1 MFTSRQNLLYWVQ
14 ESCKQRGIWLF
25 DQKNVALFVHV
36 DYMPA
41 GRVLVTGKAS
51 GTMANTIELKQQIA
65 QGLYDGAFAKLYGAD
80 EKIVAAQR
88 ERYTQLIDRFAA
100 EFGADRTVRLYSA
113 PGRTE
118 IGGNHTDH
126 NNGVVL
132 AGSVNLDI
140 VAVVSPNN
148 ENIVRVKSHGFE
160 KIDDVDLSIRTP
172 QPREAEHSAALI
184 RGVAAGILNDGGK
197 VGGFDAYTTSNVLRG
212 SGLSSSA
219 AFEVCIGAIFRGEY
233 NNNDL
238 EKFSQVRIA
247 QIGQYAENVFF
258 GKPCGLMDE
267 TASAVGG
274 VVSIDFKDPSNP
286 VVRKVDFDFPATG
299 HTLCI
304 INSGADH
311 ADLTD
316 AYAAITNEMKS
327 VAACFG
333 KEVLRDV
340 DETTF
345 RATIPELR
353 KALGDRAVLRA
364 IHFFD
369 ENRRAV
375 QEAQA
380 LEKGDFAAFLAL
392 VRASGLSSSLYLQ
405 NTFAP
410 SDPRQQAIPMVLW
423 AAEEVLQGTGAV
435 RVHGGGFAGT
445 VQAFVPNDKLPAFLD
460 AMERLL
466 GRDMCHMLS
475 IRPEGG
481 CLVAG

>member
-1 MFTSRQNLLYWVQ
+1 ML
-14 ESCKQRGIWLF
+14 SCKTLI
-25 DQKNVALFVHV
+25 DQLSGGMWDKRLNHLYCCNGSEALEAVRARAVEAVKRYQALFS
-36 DYMPA
+36 A
-41 GRVLVTGKAS
+41 GDD
-51 GTMANTIELKQQIA
+51 A
-65 QGLYDGAFAKLYGAD
+65 Q
-80 EKIVAAQR
+80 AA
-88 ERYTQLIDRFAA
+88 LF
-100 EFGADRTVRLYSA
+100 SS

-118 IGGNHTDH
+118 LGGNHTDH
-126 NNGVVL
+126 QHGCVL
-132 AGSVNLDI
+132 AASVNMDMLA
-140 VAVVSPNN
+140 VAAPNGTAL
-148 ENIVRVKSHGFE
+148 VRIHSEGYPVLT
-160 KIDDVDLSIRTP
+160 VDLSSLSP
-172 QPREAEHSAALI
+172 AEDERETSAALV
-184 RGVAAGILNDGGK
+184 RGVAARMAELGQ
-197 VGGFDAYTTSNVLRG
+197 VPAGFDAYVCSSVPAG

-219 AFEVCIGAIFRGEY
+219 AYEVLVGTIF
-233 NNNDL
+233 NVLFCN
-238 EKFSQVRIA
+238 QVFTPVQVA

-274 VVSIDFKDPSNP
+274 VVSIDFQDPAAP
-286 VVRKVDFDFPATG
+286 VVRKVNFDFSATG

-380 LEKGDFAAFLAL
+380 LEQGDFAAFLAL
-392 VRASGLSSSLYLQ
+392 VRASGMSSSLYLQ

-410 SDPRQQAIPMVLW
+410 SDPRQQAIPLVLW

-445 VQAFVPNDKLPAFLD
+445 VQAFVPNDRLPDFLT

-466 GRDMCHMLS
+466 GPGMCHMLS

-481 CLVAG
+481 CLAAG

>member
-1 MFTSRQNLLYWVQ
+1 ML
-14 ESCKQRGIWLF
+14 SCKTLIDQLSGGMWDKRLNHLYCCNGGEALEAVRARAVEAVKRYQTLF
-25 DQKNVALFVHV
+25 SAGDDAQAALF
-36 DYMPA
+36 
-41 GRVLVTGKAS
+41 S
-51 GTMANTIELKQQIA
+51 
-65 QGLYDGAFAKLYGAD
+65 
-80 EKIVAAQR
+80 
-88 ERYTQLIDRFAA
+88 
-100 EFGADRTVRLYSA
+100 S

-118 IGGNHTDH
+118 LGGNHTDH
-126 NNGVVL
+126 QHGCVL
-132 AGSVNLDI
+132 AASVNMDMLA
-140 VAVVSPNN
+140 VAAPNGTAL
-148 ENIVRVKSHGFE
+148 VRIHSEGYPVLT
-160 KIDDVDLSIRTP
+160 VDLSSLSP
-172 QPREAEHSAALI
+172 AEDERETSAALV
-184 RGVAAGILNDGGK
+184 RGVAARMAELGQSPA
-197 VGGFDAYTTSNVLRG
+197 GFDAYVCSSVPAG

-219 AFEVCIGAIFRGEY
+219 AYEVLVGTIF
-233 NNNDL
+233 NVLFCN
-238 EKFSQVRIA
+238 QVFTPVQVA

-274 VVSIDFKDPSNP
+274 VVSIDFQDPAAP
-286 VVRKVDFDFPATG
+286 AVRKVNFDFSATG

-316 AYAAITNEMKS
+316 AYAAITSEMKS

-333 KEVLRDV
+333 KAVLRDV
-340 DETTF
+340 DEAAF

-364 IHFFD
+364 IHFFA
-369 ENRRAV
+369 ENRRAA

-380 LEKGDFAAFLAL
+380 LEQGDFAAFLAL

-410 SDPRQQAIPMVLW
+410 SDPRQQAIPLVLW

-445 VQAFVPNDKLPAFLD
+445 VQAFVPNDRLPDFLT

-466 GRDMCHMLS
+466 GPGMCHMLS

-481 CLVAG
+481 CLAVG

>member
-1 MFTSRQNLLYWVQ
+1 ML
-14 ESCKQRGIWLF
+14 SCKTLMDQLSAGDWNERLNHLYCCSGGEALEAVRARAIEAVQRYQALF
-25 DQKNVALFVHV
+25 SAGDDVRVALF
-36 DYMPA
+36 
-41 GRVLVTGKAS
+41 S
-51 GTMANTIELKQQIA
+51 
-65 QGLYDGAFAKLYGAD
+65 
-80 EKIVAAQR
+80 
-88 ERYTQLIDRFAA
+88 
-100 EFGADRTVRLYSA
+100 S

-118 IGGNHTDH
+118 LGGNHTDH
-126 NNGVVL
+126 QHGCVL
-132 AGSVNLDI
+132 AASVNMDMLS
-140 VAVVSPNN
+140 VAAPNGTSQ
-148 ENIVRVKSHGFE
+148 VRIHSEGYPVLT
-160 KIDDVDLSIRTP
+160 VDLSDLSPVENEKET
-172 QPREAEHSAALI
+172 SAALV
-184 RGVAAGILNDGGK
+184 RGVAARMTQLGQSPA
-197 VGGFDAYTTSNVLRG
+197 GFDAYVCSSVPAG

-219 AFEVCIGAIFRGEY
+219 AYEVLVGTIF
-233 NNNDL
+233 NVLFCN
-238 EKFSQVRIA
+238 QVFTPVQVA

-274 VVSIDFKDPSNP
+274 VVSIDFQDPADP

-364 IHFFD
+364 IHFFE

-392 VRASGLSSSLYLQ
+392 VRASGMSSSLYLQ

-410 SDPRQQAIPMVLW
+410 SDPKQQAIPMVLW

-445 VQAFVPNDKLPAFLD
+445 VQAFVPNDRLPAFLS
-460 AMERLL
+460 AMEKLL
-466 GRDMCHMLS
+466 GKDMCHMLS

>member
-1 MFTSRQNLLYWVQ
+1 ML
-14 ESCKQRGIWLF
+14 SCK
-25 DQKNVALFVHV
+25 
-36 DYMPA
+36 
-41 GRVLVTGKAS
+41 T
-51 GTMANTIELKQQIA
+51 
-65 QGLYDGAFAKLYGAD
+65 
-80 EKIVAAQR
+80 
-88 ERYTQLIDRFAA
+88 LIDQLSGGMWDKRLNHLYCCNGSEALEA
-100 EFGADRTVRLYSA
+100 VRARAVEAVKRYQTLFSA
-113 PGRTE
+113 GDDAQASLFSSPGRTE
-118 IGGNHTDH
+118 LGGNHTDH
-126 NNGVVL
+126 QHGCVL
-132 AGSVNLDI
+132 AASVNMDMLA
-140 VAVVSPNN
+140 VAAPN
-148 ENIVRVKSHGFE
+148 G
-160 KIDDVDLSIRTP
+160 T
-172 QPREAEHSAALI
+172 ALV
-184 RGVAAGILNDGGK
+184 RGVAARMAELGQSPA
-197 VGGFDAYTTSNVLRG
+197 GFDAYVCSSVPAG

-219 AFEVCIGAIFRGEY
+219 AYEVLVGTIF
-233 NNNDL
+233 NVLFCN
-238 EKFSQVRIA
+238 QVFTPVQVA

-274 VVSIDFKDPSNP
+274 VVSIDFQDPAAP
-286 VVRKVDFDFPATG
+286 AVRKVNFDFSATG

-316 AYAAITNEMKS
+316 AYAAITSEMKS

-333 KEVLRDV
+333 KAVLRDV
-340 DETTF
+340 DEAAF

-364 IHFFD
+364 IHFFA
-369 ENRRAV
+369 ENRRAA

-380 LEKGDFAAFLAL
+380 LERGDFAAFLAL

-410 SDPRQQAIPMVLW
+410 SDPRQQAIPLVLW

-445 VQAFVPNDKLPAFLD
+445 VQAFVPNDRLPDFLT

-466 GRDMCHMLS
+466 GPGMCHMLS

-481 CLVAG
+481 CLAAG

>member
-1 MFTSRQNLLYWVQ
+1 ML
-14 ESCKQRGIWLF
+14 SCKTLMDQIAGGSWDERLNHLYCCSGGEALEAVRARAIEAVKRYQALF
-25 DQKNVALFVHV
+25 SAGDDVQVALF
-36 DYMPA
+36 
-41 GRVLVTGKAS
+41 S
-51 GTMANTIELKQQIA
+51 
-65 QGLYDGAFAKLYGAD
+65 
-80 EKIVAAQR
+80 
-88 ERYTQLIDRFAA
+88 
-100 EFGADRTVRLYSA
+100 S

-118 IGGNHTDH
+118 LGGNHTDH
-126 NNGVVL
+126 QHGCVL
-132 AGSVNLDI
+132 AASVNMDMLA
-140 VAVVSPNN
+140 VAAPNGTAL
-148 ENIVRVKSHGFE
+148 VRIHSEGYPVLT
-160 KIDDVDLSIRTP
+160 VDLSSLSP
-172 QPREAEHSAALI
+172 AEDERETSAALV
-184 RGVAAGILNDGGK
+184 RGVAARMAELGQSPA
-197 VGGFDAYTTSNVLRG
+197 GFDAYVCSSVPAG

-219 AFEVCIGAIFRGEY
+219 AYEVLVGTIF
-233 NNNDL
+233 NVLFCN
-238 EKFSQVRIA
+238 QVFTPVQVA

-274 VVSIDFKDPSNP
+274 VVSIDFKDPSAP
-286 VVRKVDFDFPATG
+286 IVRKVDFDFPATG

-316 AYAAITNEMKS
+316 AYAAITSEMKS

-333 KEVLRDV
+333 KAVLRDV
-340 DETTF
+340 DEAAF

-364 IHFFD
+364 IHFFA

-380 LEKGDFAAFLAL
+380 LERGDFAAFLAL

-410 SDPRQQAIPMVLW
+410 SDPRQQAIPLVLW

-445 VQAFVPNDKLPAFLD
+445 VQAFVPNDRLPDFLA

-466 GRDMCHMLS
+466 GPGMCHMLS

-481 CLVAG
+481 CLAAG

>member
-1 MFTSRQNLLYWVQ
+1 ML
-14 ESCKQRGIWLF
+14 SCKTLI
-25 DQKNVALFVHV
+25 DQLSGGMWDKRLNHLYCCNGGEALEAVRARAVEAVKRYQALFS
-36 DYMPA
+36 A
-41 GRVLVTGKAS
+41 GD
-51 GTMANTIELKQQIA
+51 NA
-65 QGLYDGAFAKLYGAD
+65 Q
-80 EKIVAAQR
+80 AA
-88 ERYTQLIDRFAA
+88 LF
-100 EFGADRTVRLYSA
+100 SS

-118 IGGNHTDH
+118 LGGNHTDH
-126 NNGVVL
+126 QHGCVL
-132 AGSVNLDI
+132 AASVNMDMLA
-140 VAVVSPNN
+140 VAAPNGTAL
-148 ENIVRVKSHGFE
+148 VRIHSEGYPVLT
-160 KIDDVDLSIRTP
+160 VDLSSLSP
-172 QPREAEHSAALI
+172 AEDERETSAALV
-184 RGVAAGILNDGGK
+184 RGVAARMAELGQ
-197 VGGFDAYTTSNVLRG
+197 VPAGFDAYVCSSVPAG

-219 AFEVCIGAIFRGEY
+219 AYEVLVGTIF
-233 NNNDL
+233 NVLFCN
-238 EKFSQVRIA
+238 QVFTPVQVA

-274 VVSIDFKDPSNP
+274 VVSIDFQDPAAP
-286 VVRKVDFDFPATG
+286 VVRKVNFDFSATG

-316 AYAAITNEMKS
+316 AYAAITSEMKS

-333 KEVLRDV
+333 KAVLRDV
-340 DETTF
+340 DEAAF

-364 IHFFD
+364 IHFFA

-380 LEKGDFAAFLAL
+380 LERGDFAAFLAL

-410 SDPRQQAIPMVLW
+410 SDPRQQAIPLVLW
-423 AAEEVLQGTGAV
+423 TAEEVLQGTGAV

-445 VQAFVPNDKLPAFLD
+445 VQAFVPNDRLPDFLT

-466 GRDMCHMLS
+466 GPGMCHMLS

-481 CLVAG
+481 CLAAG

>member
-1 MFTSRQNLLYWVQ
+1 ML
-14 ESCKQRGIWLF
+14 SCKTLMDQIAGGSWDKRLNHLYCCSGGEALEAVRARTIEAVKRYQELF
-25 DQKNVALFVHV
+25 SAGDDVQVALF
-36 DYMPA
+36 
-41 GRVLVTGKAS
+41 S
-51 GTMANTIELKQQIA
+51 
-65 QGLYDGAFAKLYGAD
+65 
-80 EKIVAAQR
+80 
-88 ERYTQLIDRFAA
+88 
-100 EFGADRTVRLYSA
+100 S

-118 IGGNHTDH
+118 LGGNHTDH
-126 NNGVVL
+126 QHGCVL
-132 AGSVNLDI
+132 AASVNMDMLS
-140 VAVVSPNN
+140 VAAPNGTN
-148 ENIVRVKSHGFE
+148 QVRIHSEGYPVLT
-160 KIDDVDLSIRTP
+160 VDLSNLSPVESEKET
-172 QPREAEHSAALI
+172 SASLV
-184 RGVAAGILNDGGK
+184 RGVAARMTELGQAPA
-197 VGGFDAYTTSNVLRG
+197 GFDAYVCSSVPAG

-219 AFEVCIGAIFRGEY
+219 AYEVLVGTIF
-233 NNNDL
+233 NVLFCN
-238 EKFSQVRIA
+238 QVFTPVQVA

-274 VVSIDFKDPSNP
+274 VVSIDFKDPSAP

-375 QEAQA
+375 QEAEA

-392 VRASGLSSSLYLQ
+392 VRASGMSSSLYLQ

-410 SDPRQQAIPMVLW
+410 SDPKQQAIPMVLW

-445 VQAFVPNDKLPAFLD
+445 VQAFVPNDKLPAFLN
-460 AMERLL
+460 AMEQLL
-466 GRDMCHMLS
+466 GKDMCHMLS

>member
-1 MFTSRQNLLYWVQ
+1 ML
-14 ESCKQRGIWLF
+14 SCKTLI
-25 DQKNVALFVHV
+25 DQLSGGMWDKRLNHLYCCNGSEALEAVRARAVEAVKRYQALFS
-36 DYMPA
+36 A
-41 GRVLVTGKAS
+41 GDD
-51 GTMANTIELKQQIA
+51 A
-65 QGLYDGAFAKLYGAD
+65 Q
-80 EKIVAAQR
+80 AA
-88 ERYTQLIDRFAA
+88 LF
-100 EFGADRTVRLYSA
+100 SS

-118 IGGNHTDH
+118 LGGNHTDH
-126 NNGVVL
+126 QHGCVL
-132 AGSVNLDI
+132 AASVNMDMLA
-140 VAVVSPNN
+140 VAAPNGTAL
-148 ENIVRVKSHGFE
+148 VRIHSEGYPVLT
-160 KIDDVDLSIRTP
+160 VDLSSLSP
-172 QPREAEHSAALI
+172 AEDERETSAALV
-184 RGVAAGILNDGGK
+184 RGVAARMAELGQ
-197 VGGFDAYTTSNVLRG
+197 VPAGFDAYVCSSVPAG

-219 AFEVCIGAIFRGEY
+219 AYEVLVGTIF
-233 NNNDL
+233 NVLFCN
-238 EKFSQVRIA
+238 QVFTPVQVA

-274 VVSIDFKDPSNP
+274 VVSIDFQDPAAP
-286 VVRKVDFDFPATG
+286 AVRKVNFDFSATG

-316 AYAAITNEMKS
+316 AYAAITSEMKS

-333 KEVLRDV
+333 KAVLRDV
-340 DETTF
+340 DEAAF

-364 IHFFD
+364 IHFFA

-380 LEKGDFAAFLAL
+380 LERGDFAAFLAL

-410 SDPRQQAIPMVLW
+410 SDPRQQAIPLVLW

-445 VQAFVPNDKLPAFLD
+445 VQAFVPNDRLPDFLA

-466 GRDMCHMLS
+466 GPGMCHMLS

-481 CLVAG
+481 CLAAG

>member
-1 MFTSRQNLLYWVQ
+1 ML
-14 ESCKQRGIWLF
+14 SCKTLIHQLSAGDWDERLNRLYCCDGGESLEAARARAMEAVKRYQALF
-25 DQKNVALFVHV
+25 SAGDEAQVALF
-36 DYMPA
+36 
-41 GRVLVTGKAS
+41 S
-51 GTMANTIELKQQIA
+51 
-65 QGLYDGAFAKLYGAD
+65 
-80 EKIVAAQR
+80 
-88 ERYTQLIDRFAA
+88 
-100 EFGADRTVRLYSA
+100 S

-118 IGGNHTDH
+118 LGGNHTDH
-126 NNGVVL
+126 QHGCVL
-132 AGSVNLDI
+132 AASVNMDMLA
-140 VAVVSPNN
+140 VAAPNGTN
-148 ENIVRVKSHGFE
+148 QVRIHSEGYPVLT
-160 KIDDVDLSIRTP
+160 VDLSDLSP
-172 QPREAEHSAALI
+172 AESEKETSASLV
-184 RGVAAGILNDGGK
+184 RGVAARMTELGQSPA
-197 VGGFDAYTTSNVLRG
+197 GFDAYVCSSVPAG

-219 AFEVCIGAIFRGEY
+219 AYEVLVGTIF
-233 NNNDL
+233 NVLFCN
-238 EKFSQVRIA
+238 QVFTPVQVA

-274 VVSIDFKDPSNP
+274 VVSIDFQDPAAP
-286 VVRKVDFDFPATG
+286 VVRKVDFDFSATG

-316 AYAAITNEMKS
+316 AYAAITSEMKS

-364 IHFFD
+364 IHFFA

-380 LEKGDFAAFLAL
+380 LENGDFAAFLTL

-410 SDPRQQAIPMVLW
+410 SDPKQQAIPMVLW

-445 VQAFVPNDKLPAFLD
+445 VQAFVPNDRLPAFLD

-466 GRDMCHMLS
+466 GKGMCHMLS

>member
-1 MFTSRQNLLYWVQ
+1 ML
-14 ESCKQRGIWLF
+14 SCKTLI
-25 DQKNVALFVHV
+25 DQLSGGMWDKRLNHLYCCNGSEALEAVRARAVEAVKRYQALFS
-36 DYMPA
+36 A
-41 GRVLVTGKAS
+41 GDD
-51 GTMANTIELKQQIA
+51 A
-65 QGLYDGAFAKLYGAD
+65 Q
-80 EKIVAAQR
+80 AA
-88 ERYTQLIDRFAA
+88 LF
-100 EFGADRTVRLYSA
+100 SS

-118 IGGNHTDH
+118 LGGNHTDH
-126 NNGVVL
+126 QHGCVL
-132 AGSVNLDI
+132 AASVNMDMLA
-140 VAVVSPNN
+140 VAAPNGTAL
-148 ENIVRVKSHGFE
+148 VRIHSEGYPVLT
-160 KIDDVDLSIRTP
+160 VDLSSLSP
-172 QPREAEHSAALI
+172 AEDERETSAALV
-184 RGVAAGILNDGGK
+184 RGVAARMAELGQSPA
-197 VGGFDAYTTSNVLRG
+197 GFDAYVCSSVPAG

-219 AFEVCIGAIFRGEY
+219 AYEVLVGTIF
-233 NNNDL
+233 NVLFCN
-238 EKFSQVRIA
+238 QVFTPVQVA

-274 VVSIDFKDPSNP
+274 VVSIDFQDPAAP
-286 VVRKVDFDFPATG
+286 AVRKVNFDFSATG

-333 KEVLRDV
+333 KAVLRDV
-340 DETTF
+340 DEAAF

-364 IHFFD
+364 IHFFA
-369 ENRRAV
+369 ENRRAA

-380 LEKGDFAAFLAL
+380 LERGDFAAFLAL

-410 SDPRQQAIPMVLW
+410 SDPRQQAIPLVLW

-445 VQAFVPNDKLPAFLD
+445 VQAFVPNDRLPDFLT

-466 GRDMCHMLS
+466 GPGMCHMLS

-481 CLVAG
+481 CLAAG

>member
-1 MFTSRQNLLYWVQ
+1 ML
-14 ESCKQRGIWLF
+14 SCKTLI
-25 DQKNVALFVHV
+25 DQLSGGMWDKRLNHLYCCNGGEALEAVRARAVEAVKRYQALFS
-36 DYMPA
+36 A
-41 GRVLVTGKAS
+41 GD
-51 GTMANTIELKQQIA
+51 NA
-65 QGLYDGAFAKLYGAD
+65 Q
-80 EKIVAAQR
+80 AA
-88 ERYTQLIDRFAA
+88 LF
-100 EFGADRTVRLYSA
+100 SS

-118 IGGNHTDH
+118 LGGNHTDH
-126 NNGVVL
+126 QHGCVL
-132 AGSVNLDI
+132 AASVNMDMLA
-140 VAVVSPNN
+140 VAAPNGTAL
-148 ENIVRVKSHGFE
+148 VRIHSEGYPVLT
-160 KIDDVDLSIRTP
+160 VDLSSLSP
-172 QPREAEHSAALI
+172 AEDERETSAALV
-184 RGVAAGILNDGGK
+184 RGVAARMAELGQSPA
-197 VGGFDAYTTSNVLRG
+197 GFDAYVCSSVPAG

-219 AFEVCIGAIFRGEY
+219 AYEVLVGTIF
-233 NNNDL
+233 NVLFCN
-238 EKFSQVRIA
+238 QVFTPVQVA

-274 VVSIDFKDPSNP
+274 VVSIDFQDPAAP
-286 VVRKVDFDFPATG
+286 AVRKVNFDFSATG

-316 AYAAITNEMKS
+316 AYAAITSEMKS

-333 KEVLRDV
+333 KAVLRDV
-340 DETTF
+340 DEAAF

-364 IHFFD
+364 IHFFA
-369 ENRRAV
+369 ENRRAA

-380 LEKGDFAAFLAL
+380 LEQGDFAAFLAL

-410 SDPRQQAIPMVLW
+410 SDPRQQAIPLVLW

-445 VQAFVPNDKLPAFLD
+445 VQAFVPNDRLPDFLT

-466 GRDMCHMLS
+466 GPGMCHMLS

-481 CLVAG
+481 CLAAG